1 VEEKFS
7 NDVYKELLTILSYC
21 DNSLINK
28 IPKNVIKEITDYAA
42 DSNKEY
48 YVDKNKSLMEQDIT
62 DECKSLLGIMY
73 FMYMAGEKEKNE
85 LLNIWLENERRS
97 KDE

>member
-1 VEEKFS
+1 MKEKFS
-7 NDVYKELLTILSYC
+7 NDIYKELLTILSYC
-21 DNSLINK
+21 ENSLINN
-28 IPKNVIKEITDYAA
+28 IPKGVIQEITDYAA

-48 YVDKNKSLMEQDIT
+48 YVDKNKSLMEQEIS

-73 FMYMAGEKEKNE
+73 FMYVADEKEKDE
-85 LLNIWLENERRS
+85 LLNTWLENERRL